1 MKYYTVNVNVRHT
14 FPNATAAF
22 SSFYCYPYPYHI
34 VVLAIAFTE
43 FPINPTS
50 LSLSLDP
57 RHDMSSSGL
66 NPSPLRRGGMK
77 DIALPILFI
86 PPQIVIL

>member
-1 MKYYTVNVNVRHT
+1 MSLLLCLLVSRRNALFISICSSLFILDAMKYYTVNVNVRHT
-14 FPNATAAF
+14 FPTATAAF
-22 SSFYCYPYPYHI
+22 SSFLVTPYPYHI

-57 RHDMSSSGL
+57 RHDMSSSG
-66 NPSPLRRGGMK
+66 
-77 DIALPILFI
+77 
-86 PPQIVIL
+86 

>member
-1 MKYYTVNVNVRHT
+1 MSLLLCLLVSRRNALFISICSSLFILDAMKYYTVNVNVRHT

-22 SSFYCYPYPYHI
+22 SSFYCYPLSLSYCKHN
-34 VVLAIAFTE
+34 AFTE

-57 RHDMSSSGL
+57 RHDMSSSG
-66 NPSPLRRGGMK
+66 
-77 DIALPILFI
+77 
-86 PPQIVIL
+86 